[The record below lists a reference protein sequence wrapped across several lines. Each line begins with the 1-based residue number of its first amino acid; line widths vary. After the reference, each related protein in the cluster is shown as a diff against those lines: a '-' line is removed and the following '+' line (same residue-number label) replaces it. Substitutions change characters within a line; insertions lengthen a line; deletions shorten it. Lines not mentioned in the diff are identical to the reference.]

1 MLEIHDR
8 AFKEWAVAC
17 EAMKTGRQTVLI
29 RKGGI
34 REEDGVFRV
43 DDTEFFLMPTYD
55 HQTPTLLREEYR
67 PALSEVVRRGYD
79 PRSVT
84 LDAYAVVDTVTELR
98 DERRL
103 RALEPE
109 HVWNDD
115 YLKMRLDYNAYDPL
129 YVLILRAYRLPE
141 SVTLPMRPEYAGCKS
156 WVTLERP
163 VSTLGAK
170 PAISDAEFDR
180 RRAAVLNVLEAAGA

>member
-8 AFKEWAVAC
+8 AFKEWAVVC
-17 EAMKTGRQTVLI
+17 EQMKTGSQTVLI

-43 DDTEFFLMPTYD
+43 DDAEFFLMPTYD

-67 PALSEVVRRGYD
+67 PALSEILRRGYD
-79 PRSVT
+79 PRTVT
-84 LDAYAVVDTVTELR
+84 LGAYAVVDTVAELS
-98 DERRL
+98 DDRRL

-115 YLKMRLDYNAYDPL
+115 YIKLRLDYNPYDPL
-129 YVLILRAYRLPE
+129 YVLILRVYRLPDP
-141 SVTLPMRPEYAGCKS
+141 VTIPMRPEYAGCKS

-163 VSTLGAK
+163 VSTLGAM
-170 PAISDAEFDR
+170 PAISDTEFGR
-180 RRAAVLNVLEAAGA
+180 RRDAVLNVLEAARV